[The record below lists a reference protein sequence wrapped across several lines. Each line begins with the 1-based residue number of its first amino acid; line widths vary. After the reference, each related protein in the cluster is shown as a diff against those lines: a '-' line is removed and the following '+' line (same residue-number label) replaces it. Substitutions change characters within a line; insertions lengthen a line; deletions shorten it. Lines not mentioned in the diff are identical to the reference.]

1 MRALLACGVLVVA
14 ALADR
19 APAAAAASPA
29 AVAVSRTTAERAAGP
44 AHLATTGPLVKANA
58 ATPAGA
64 HAGPN
69 SPRPLSKASVPPTAL
84 SAPRRTVPAAL
95 GGPPKYDAKK
105 GAILGGTVM
114 PHRP

>member
-1 MRALLACGVLVVA
+1 MRALLACGVLVIA
-14 ALADR
+14 ALADC
-19 APAAAAASPA
+19 APAAPA
-29 AVAVSRTTAERAAGP
+29 EP
-44 AHLATTGPLVKANA
+44 ARLATTRPTAPADARSISTRPLVKANA